1 MSLELLVLCGELEQ
15 ATNGT
20 VVCGVEMAVV
30 PDEDHEIVIGP
41 QAVIID
47 GQRRPSVVLPCH
59 GVAAN
64 EADLR
69 FLYDDL
75 EYRGVAWVKFD
86 GTVRGTTS
94 DGVVESEP
102 FR

>member
-1 MSLELLVLCGELEQ
+1 MTSELLVLCGEHER
-15 ATNGT
+15 TVNGT
-20 VVCGVEMAVV
+20 VICGTEIAAV
-30 PDEDHEIVIGP
+30 PDEDHEIVIGS
-41 QAVIID
+41 QAVIVD
-47 GQRRPSVVLPCH
+47 GDRRPSVVVSCH

-69 FLYDDL
+69 FMYDDL

-94 DGVVESEP
+94 DGVVDCEP